1 VRRYNCA
8 MPPATNPVF
17 ANVAVLR
24 IPDFNAK
31 SVSDQATLK
40 ELLERAA
47 RESLGSISVEERIVL
62 DAEDG
67 LAVVL
72 FGDPAR
78 ALGFAQSFGRAAYG
92 LNVQA
97 GVNHGPLALTSR
109 GGDSRVFGDGVAA
122 AFAAARFAAPGQVL
136 VTREF
141 AQMLGR
147 RNPEKAA
154 ELTSAG
160 DFTDTRVRQHTFYT
174 PDPRRGVMHRRRMW
188 MYGIGGVAAILL
200 LGAGAREAKIRLTPP
215 PPAVLVFQVKPRGE
229 VVVDGMLRGRIPALT
244 ELELPPGKH
253 IVRIQNSPAPVY
265 EQTFDLKPGERRVLT
280 HTFVAP
286 RKTAPAPPPEPP
298 KNDFWKDLKKK
309 FS

>member
-1 VRRYNCA
+1 MRRYNCA

-24 IPDFNAK
+24 IPEFNAK

-47 RESLGSISVEERIVL
+47 REALGRISVEERIVL
-62 DAEDG
+62 DAEEG

-78 ALGFAQSFGRAAYG
+78 ALGFAQSFGRGMYG

-286 RKTAPAPPPEPP
+286 WRAAPPPEPP

>member
-1 VRRYNCA
+1 
-8 MPPATNPVF
+8 MPPAANPVF

-24 IPDFNAK
+24 IPDFDAK
-31 SVSDQATLK
+31 PVSDQAALK

-47 RESLGSISVEERIVL
+47 REALGTIPAEDRVVL
-62 DAEDG
+62 DAADG

-78 ALGFAQSFGRAAYG
+78 ALGFAQSFGRDAYG
-92 LNVQA
+92 LDVKA

-109 GGDSRVFGDGVAA
+109 GSDSRVFGDGVAA
-122 AFAAARFAAPGQVL
+122 AFAAARFASPGQVL
-136 VTREF
+136 LTREF

-147 RNPEKAA
+147 LSPEKAA
-154 ELTSAG
+154 ALANAG
-160 DFTDTRVRQHTFYT
+160 DFADTHVRQHTFYT
-174 PDPRRGVMHRRRMW
+174 PDPRRGAMHRRRMW
-188 MYGIGGVAAILL
+188 MYGIAGVAAILL
-200 LGAGAREAKIRLTPP
+200 LGVGAREAKIRLTPP

-244 ELELPPGKH
+244 EIELAPGKH
-253 IVRIQNSPAPVY
+253 IVRIQNAPAPVF
-265 EQTFDLKPGERRVLT
+265 ETTLDLKPGERRVLT

-286 RKTAPAPPPEPP
+286 RKATPPPEAP
-298 KNDFWKDLKKK
+298 KKDFWKDLKKK